1 MPTQGGRV
9 KIVLVD
15 DHALFREGMAL
26 ILKSAVEDV
35 QLLHAGS
42 LSAAFQLLANDG
54 EVNLVMLDLGLPDV
68 AGVAAVRAMR
78 ERWPDVP
85 LVIVSGD
92 DGPSQV
98 QSCIAAGAMA
108 YISKATD
115 SRTMIPALR
124 AVMAGNVV
132 LPDSVD
138 TSREPPATVLDA
150 LTPRQREVLQRL
162 VQGKTNKAIAL
173 ELGIHEQTV
182 KSHVAV
188 VLQTLGVANR
198 TEAVYA
204 VRHWVLDSTPG
215 AASKE

>member
-1 MPTQGGRV
+1 MKV
-9 KIVLVD
+9 LLVD

-26 ILKSAVEDV
+26 ILKSAVQDV
-35 QLLHAGS
+35 QLLQAGS
-42 LSAAFQLLANDG
+42 LRAALQLLDG
-54 EVNLVMLDLGLPDV
+54 DAEVQLLMLDLGLPDIS
-68 AGVAAVRAMR
+68 GLAAVRTVR

-92 DGPSQV
+92 DGPALV
-98 QSCIAAGAMA
+98 QACIAAGAMA
-108 YISKATD
+108 FISKARD
-115 SRTMIPALR
+115 SRTMIPALQ
-124 AVMAGNVV
+124 AVMAGQVV
-132 LPDSVD
+132 LPDSIAPN
-138 TSREPPATVLDA
+138 REAPATALAA

-204 VRHWVLDSTPG
+204 VRHWVPDSPTG
-215 AASKE
+215 AAPRE